1 MKKIISAAILAI
13 LLMSQGTLFA
23 ADVVTDAE
31 SGMKYKE
38 ALTETETEPEI
49 TLHETV
55 YSPYF
60 KLPSPSIYSTHTEK
74 ERQIA
79 DDADIYVSADGSD
92 TSGDGSFENPYASL
106 DRARLA
112 VVELKASG
120 YAPED
125 GIVVA
130 FKAGVYPVSSTVN
143 FSSADSGSETCP
155 VVYTAY
161 GDGEVL
167 FKGSMTLD
175 VSDFSEVEGA
185 EAQRLQED
193 VRDKIRVIDL
203 KKYGITSNMLTL
215 NQIGSASYRGTNAEV
230 SVDRE
235 VYTLAQYPNRDEKML
250 TTVSIISRSPAE
262 YYITG
267 ADMERA
273 KGWSADNDVWAMGM
287 LIHEYTDSTT
297 PVSFNYSKGSVK
309 FTRASSEGGHQ
320 INYIFFNVFE
330 ELDDPGEW
338 YLDRE
343 NCLMYIYPNTELQ
356 NASVEL
362 TLGMTNTFINLN
374 NCDYVTFDGLNFT
387 GTRGGG
393 LSGSNCD
400 YVTVNDCDF
409 YAIFGKCIDISNSY
423 HCTISNCDLSYIG
436 ESGITISGGVKS
448 TLTKSYNLIDNN
460 SVTHWAL
467 YKRSFTP
474 AISGQGQGI
483 TVSHNEIAY
492 STSSAVGLTGN
503 LNYFEYNTVHD
514 CTTLANDCGAFYN
527 GSSWTAGKN
536 VIRYNMFYNIGTAQK
551 SPAAIYWDD
560 GMAYQSAYCNLIL
573 NVGGHGFSIGGG
585 FGQNVVNNIV
595 VNTRGCAC
603 LYDARPYSG
612 NRLGDSFYALGN
624 GFLWNLY
631 KSTPYTSTVWR
642 ENFPLLSQIL
652 QDNSDKYAAHFGYNP
667 AFSLMCDNVY
677 LNKSKSSGG
686 YGWGPVHYS
695 AVVDNYLNDLSVL
708 DDVFVDWEH
717 GDYRLREDSAA
728 FETVRDFIE
737 IPYHLI
743 GRY

>member
-1 MKKIISAAILAI
+1 MKKILSGAILAFM
-13 LLMSQGTLFA
+13 LMSKGTLFA
-23 ADVVTDAE
+23 ADIVTD
-31 SGMKYKE
+31 SQTGMKYKE
-38 ALTETETEPEI
+38 VLTETETEPEI

-60 KLPSPSIYSTHTEK
+60 TLPSPSIYSTYTEK
-74 ERQIA
+74 ERNLA
-79 DDADIYVSADGSD
+79 VDADIYVSADGSD
-92 TSGDGSFENPYASL
+92 TSGDGSFEKPYASL
-106 DRARLA
+106 DRARRA

-130 FKAGVYPVSSTVN
+130 FMAGVYPVSSTVN

-185 EAQRLQED
+185 EAQRLHED
-193 VRDKIRVIDL
+193 VRDKIRVLDL
-203 KKYGITSNMLTL
+203 KKYGITSNMLML
-215 NQIGSASYRGTNAEV
+215 NQFGSASSRGTNVEV
-230 SVDRE
+230 AVGRE
-235 VYTLAQYPNRDEKML
+235 VYTLAQYPNRDERML

-262 YYITG
+262 YYITD
-267 ADMERA
+267 ADMEST
-273 KGWSADNDVWAMGM
+273 KGWSADNDVWAMCM
-287 LIHEYTDSTT
+287 MINEYTDSTS
-297 PVSFNYSKGSVK
+297 PVSFDYSKGSVK
-309 FTRASSEGGHQ
+309 FTRASSEGGYQ

-362 TLGMTNTFINLN
+362 TLGMMNTFISLN

-612 NRLGDSFYALGN
+612 NRIGDSFYALGN
-624 GFLWNLY
+624 GFIWNLY

-642 ENFPLLSQIL
+642 ENFPLLAQIL
-652 QDNSDKYAAHFGYNP
+652 QDNSDKYAAHFGFNP

-677 LNKSKSSGG
+677 LNAAKNSGG
-686 YGWGPVHYS
+686 YGWGPIHYS

-708 DDVFVDWEH
+708 DDVFVDWER